1 MFQIRK
7 WKLQDQRSTEL
18 KSNVTFPNGNV
29 TKQGGAPFGNKNAKG
44 NSRVFPSVGNK
55 NALKIGE
62 DESIFFETLSDEEK
76 DIYSS
81 LNDDP

>member
-29 TKQGGAPFGNKNAKG
+29 TKQGGAPFGNKNA
-44 NSRVFPSVGNK
+44 
-55 NALKIGE
+55 LKIGE